1 MIDGA
6 LKVLL
11 LIVVKICV
19 CLQRGIDMRMKG
31 KAVGTCLSAAEASSV
46 FPEKAGQVS
55 LFFYPGDMPAGL
67 NT

>member
-1 MIDGA
+1 
-6 LKVLL
+6 
-11 LIVVKICV
+11 
-19 CLQRGIDMRMKG
+19 MRMKG
-31 KAVGTCLSAAEASSV
+31 MAVGTCLSAAEASSV